1 MNKSALEGVRIAD
14 FCWLWAGAYATG
26 LLAFLGAEVIKIE
39 SMARVDPSRM
49 MTLTIGQAFEGVE
62 HSPVFNSINLNKL
75 SIKLNLKHPRAV
87 ELAKKIILISDVV
100 SQNMRP
106 GAMDSMGLSYAV
118 LKELKPDII
127 MLSSSAF
134 GSEGPL
140 RRYGGYAPSFAAYS
154 GLTHLT
160 GYSDAPPNPMTGSTD
175 LMSATTSAFAI
186 LAALNHRQHTG
197 QGQHIDLSSVESLA
211 VFTGNALMDYTM
223 NGRVQSRKGNRDEI
237 MAPHNCYRCRGDDK
251 WVSIAVSTE
260 EEWQALCKVMGN
272 PKWTRDEKF
281 ADAYSRWKNQD
292 ELDRLLTEWTVNYTH
307 YQVTEKLQEAGVA
320 AMPSFSNQEIFS
332 DPHFKERKLAVEVE
346 HPSMGKQVVLGP
358 PWRLSETPA
367 KVIKASPIIGE
378 HNEYV
383 FGELLGMPSPEI
395 KQLMDEQVIY

>member
-1 MNKSALEGVRIAD
+1 MKRAALEGVRIAD

-26 LLAFLGAEVIKIE
+26 LMALLGAEVIKIE

-75 SIKLNLKHPRAV
+75 SVKLNLKLPKAV
-87 ELAKKIILISDVV
+87 ELAKKIIQISDVV
-100 SQNMRP
+100 TQNMRP
-106 GAMDSMGLSYAV
+106 GAMDKMGLGYETLREV
-118 LKELKPDII
+118 KPDII
-127 MLSSSAF
+127 MLSSSSF
-134 GSEGPL
+134 GAEGPL

-186 LAALNHRQHTG
+186 IAALNHRQNTG

-211 VFTGNALMDYTM
+211 VFTGDALMDYIM
-223 NGRVQSRKGNRDEI
+223 NGRVRSRRGNQDDI

-251 WVSIAVSTE
+251 WVSIAVSKE
-260 EEWQALCKVMGN
+260 NEWQAFCQVMGN
-272 PKWTRDEKF
+272 PDWTRDEKF
-281 ADAYSRWKNQD
+281 SDAYCRWKYQE
-292 ELDRLLTEWTVNYTH
+292 ELDRLVTEWTVNYTH
-307 YQVTEKLQEAGVA
+307 YEVTEMLQKVGVA

-346 HPSMGKQVVLGP
+346 HPVMGKQVVLGA
-358 PWRLSETPA
+358 PWKLSETPA
-367 KVIKASPIIGE
+367 KVTKASPTMGE
-378 HNEYV
+378 NDEYV
-383 FGELLGMPSPEI
+383 FGELLGMPSSEI

>member
-1 MNKSALEGVRIAD
+1 MRKGALEGVRVAD

-49 MTLTIGQAFEGVE
+49 MTLTIGQVFEGVD
-62 HSPVFNSINLNKL
+62 HSTVFNSINLNKM
-75 SIKLNLKHPRAV
+75 SIKLNLKQPRAV
-87 ELAKKIILISDVV
+87 ELAKQIIQISDVV
-100 SQNMRP
+100 TQNMRP
-106 GAMDSMGLSYAV
+106 GAMDNIGLGYDI
-118 LKELKPDII
+118 LKQVKPDII

-140 RRYGGYAPSFAAYS
+140 KRYGGYAPSFAAYS

-160 GYSDAPPNPMTGSTD
+160 GYTDGPPNPMTGSTD
-175 LMSATTSAFAI
+175 LMSAATSAFAV

-223 NGRVQSRKGNRDEI
+223 NGRVQTRKGNRDDI

-251 WVSIAVSTE
+251 WVSIAVSTDK
-260 EEWQALCKVMGN
+260 EWQSLCKVMGD
-272 PKWTRDEKF
+272 PVWSRDEKF
-281 ADAYSRWKNQD
+281 SDTYSRWQNQD
-292 ELDRLLTEWTVNYTH
+292 ELDRLLTTWTVNYTH
-307 YQVTEKLQEAGVA
+307 YEVTEMLQKVGVA

-332 DPHFKERKLAVEVE
+332 DPHFKERKLDVEVE
-346 HPSMGKQVVLGP
+346 HPTMGKQVVLGA
-358 PWRLSETPA
+358 PWKLSETPA
-367 KVIKASPIIGE
+367 RINRASPIIGA

-383 FGELLGMPSPEI
+383 FGELLGMPDSEI
-395 KQLMDEQVIY
+395 KQLIAEQVIY